1 MANLSNKVI
10 GGERVVARVRFG
22 EETENRG
29 P

>member
-1 MANLSNKVI
+1 MAGLSNKMAS
-10 GGERVVARVRFG
+10 GERDVGRVRFG